1 MNRRKI
7 SFDGWILDRE
17 SGDLSRGGNRQRL
30 QELPLKVL
38 DLLLA
43 SPGGLVTRE
52 QLIAHLWP
60 KGVVD
65 FDTGLNTAVRKLRV
79 ALADVADAPRY
90 IETIPR
96 RGYRFVGTIDPD
108 PPSAAE
114 PIPVP
119 FVAPPIEEPASGG
132 EKQPVE
138 GSDPVTPSLGLPEL
152 MRDTA
157 PVPDRSVDQSIPQEP
172 GPATKSRRRLFLGIA
187 ATLALCMGVMYW
199 LSHRAATSP
208 VATSSVPAVALPDQ
222 SVAVLPFES
231 LSTEPNNE
239 FLAIGIAETVLHRLA
254 SLHDLTVIARTSSF
268 VFKNRNEDTRQIGRA
283 LNARYLVE
291 GSVQRAGERLRVHAQ
306 LIDAASGRQLWS
318 LAFDRPLADIFEL
331 QDEISSRVADQ
342 LSVSLTAGRLP
353 PTDTNTSHLDAYL
366 SYLQGRALIS
376 TSKIADAKLAVQYF
390 ARAVQMD
397 PQFAAAYAQESR
409 AITYLAG
416 LEERND
422 PEDLKRAIVLND
434 RALTLSPQLGEA
446 WVQRAGLLLDASDD
460 KETAEA
466 EKAFRKG
473 LALAPNY
480 GHGFEQ
486 FADFLFSQNHLDEA
500 LIMIERARQVDPL
513 MPRNHYLKAVMLDEA
528 GRQPGEIESLY
539 LQALKLN
546 PTYHPALVRLG
557 WWYSWQGE
565 YARGLMLQEKAIGI
579 EPEATWVRAAT
590 AASYLTIGDLAAAED
605 VLSTEQGRGSGMKI
619 CVLMLGGDHAAA
631 VRKAYELFGVGH
643 PDTQSPVQLCA
654 AAEMLRDALATRH
667 FDRALHVM
675 ESQYA
680 IHAGNLGEQAHTA
693 FVWGLPL
700 AQLLL
705 AKGDTVRGNRLA
717 QSILATS
724 DQDSKEPGFKT
735 LLLVA
740 RAGALGVLG
749 DHDRALDALED
760 SVSQGLHLMWWI
772 FDQGHTFDRLKQ
784 DDRYKT
790 LAATVSERVRKQ
802 AELVAKMR
810 EAHELPRRPATVA
823 LAN

>member
-43 SPGGLVTRE
+43 SPGRLVTRE
-52 QLIAHLWP
+52 EFIAHLWP

-90 IETIPR
+90 LETIPR

-119 FVAPPIEEPASGG
+119 FVAPPIKEPASGG
-132 EKQPVE
+132 EKQSVE
-138 GSDPVTPSLGLPEL
+138 GGDPVAPSFGLPEL
-152 MRDTA
+152 ARDTA
-157 PVPDRSVDQSIPQEP
+157 PKP
-172 GPATKSRRRLFLGIA
+172 RRRLFLGIA
-187 ATLALCMGVMYW
+187 ATLALCMGAMYW

-208 VATSSVPAVALPDQ
+208 AATSSVPAVALPDQ

-268 VFKNRNEDTRQIGRA
+268 VFKNRNQDTRQIGRA
-283 LNARYLVE
+283 LNARYLLE

-306 LIDAASGRQLWS
+306 LIDAASGKQLWS
-318 LAFDRPLADIFEL
+318 LAFDRPLADIFAL

-342 LSVSLTAGRLP
+342 LSVSLTPATLP

-376 TSKIADAKLAVQYF
+376 TSKIADAKLAIQYF

-397 PQFAAAYAQESR
+397 PRFAAAYAQESR
-409 AITYLAG
+409 AITHLAG
-416 LEERND
+416 LQERND

-434 RALTLSPQLGEA
+434 WALTLSPQLGEA
-446 WVQRAGLLLDASDD
+446 WVQRAGLLLDASGD

-466 EKAFRKG
+466 EKAFRQG

-486 FADFLFSQNHLDEA
+486 FSDFLFSQNHLDEA

-528 GRQPGEIESLY
+528 GRDAGEIESLY

-565 YARGLMLQEKAIGI
+565 YARGLMLQEKAVGI
-579 EPEATWVRAAT
+579 EPEAIWVRAAA

-605 VLSTEQGRGSGMKI
+605 LLSTEQGRGSGMKI
-619 CVLMLGGDHAAA
+619 CVLMLSGDHAAA

-643 PDTQSPVQLCA
+643 SETLSPVQLCA
-654 AAEMLRDALATRH
+654 AAEMLRDALATRR

-680 IHAGNLGEQAHTA
+680 VHAGNLGDAAHTA

-724 DQDSKEPGFKT
+724 DQDSKEPGYKT
-735 LLLVA
+735 LLLIA
-740 RAGALGVLG
+740 RAGALGVLGG

-760 SVSQGLHLMWWI
+760 SVSQGLHVMWWI
-772 FDQGHTFDRLKQ
+772 FDLGHTFDRFKQ

-790 LAATVSERVRKQ
+790 LAAAVSERVRKQ

-810 EAHELPRRPATVA
+810 EAHELPRRPANVVS
-823 LAN
+823 AN